1 MNTVVLIQPSM
12 KSLPTTTVH
21 KAIKKMPHNEVKLL
35 LCDVKTNLLSFQSK
49 GYAIGN
55 APELAKAHNSHA
67 R

>member
-1 MNTVVLIQPSM
+1 M
-12 KSLPTTTVH
+12 KSLPTTSVH
-21 KAIKKMPHNEVKLL
+21 KAINKMPRNEVKLL
-35 LCDVKTNLLSFQSK
+35 LCDVKTNILSFQSK

>member
-1 MNTVVLIQPSM
+1 MEGVGSQW
-12 KSLPTTTVH
+12 
-21 KAIKKMPHNEVKLL
+21 VKRFVRFLS
-35 LCDVKTNLLSFQSK
+35 LLSCFPLSLQSK

>member
-1 MNTVVLIQPSM
+1 MQGADRGSI
-12 KSLPTTTVH
+12 SLVSFYF
-21 KAIKKMPHNEVKLL
+21 IIFLSCSLL
-35 LCDVKTNLLSFQSK
+35 QSK